1 MLDEVKNLII
11 EAQNG
16 SSGAMGELVKRNN
29 GLIRKTA
36 SHFADRAESD
46 DLFQLGAMGF
56 IKAVQ
61 RFDLSYNVE
70 LSTYAVPMI
79 AGEIKRFLRDD
90 GIIKVSRR
98 HKELARRAY
107 SLMEQTGETSL
118 YTIAAK
124 LETTAEE
131 LTEAMEACRRPDSI
145 DRKIS
150 DGDGKAFLLMDTI
163 PAESGEEELLTRL
176 SLHNAIDALPP
187 REKQVIVLRY
197 FKDETQA
204 SVARRLGLSQ
214 VQISRIEKKV
224 LEKIRREI
232 S

>member
-1 MLDEVKNLII
+1 MLEEVKKLITA
-11 EAQNG
+11 AQNG
-16 SSGAMGELVKRNN
+16 DRDAMGELVKRNN
-29 GLIRKTA
+29 ALIRKTA
-36 SHFADRAESD
+36 SHFVDRGETD

-56 IKAVQ
+56 IKAVK

-107 SLMEQTGETSL
+107 SLMEQTGESAL
-118 YTIAAK
+118 CAVAEK
-124 LETTAEE
+124 LGVSPEE
-131 LTEAMEACRRPDSI
+131 LAEAMEACRKPDSI
-145 DRKIS
+145 DREVAS
-150 DGDGKAFLLMDTI
+150 PDGKTFSLTEVIA
-163 PAESGEEELLTRL
+163 AENREEELLWRL
-176 SLHNAIDALPP
+176 ALRSAIDSLPP
-187 REKQVIVLRY
+187 RERQVIILRY
-197 FKDETQA
+197 FCDETQA
-204 SVARRLGLSQ
+204 DVARRLRLSQ

>member
-1 MLDEVKNLII
+1 MVDEVKNLII

-16 SSGAMGELVKRNN
+16 SSSAMNELVKQNR
-29 GLIRKTA
+29 GLIHKV
-36 SHFADRAESD
+36 SMSFYKRAEAD
-46 DLFQLGAMGF
+46 DLFQLGAIGF
-56 IKAVQ
+56 IKAVK

-98 HKELARRAY
+98 HKELAHRAY
-107 SLMEQTGETSL
+107 ALMEQNAEMSVLTLAQELNESVE
-118 YTIAAK
+118 AV
-124 LETTAEE
+124 TTA
-131 LTEAMEACRRPDSI
+131 LEACSYPDSI
-145 DRKIS
+145 DRRIS
-150 DGDGKAFLLMDTI
+150 DTQGKGISLGDTI
-163 PAESGEEELLTRL
+163 PDEGKEDDMLVKM
-176 SLHNAIDALPP
+176 SLHSAINALPP

-204 SVARRLGLSQ
+204 KVAQRLGLSQ

-224 LEKIRREI
+224 LEQIRREI